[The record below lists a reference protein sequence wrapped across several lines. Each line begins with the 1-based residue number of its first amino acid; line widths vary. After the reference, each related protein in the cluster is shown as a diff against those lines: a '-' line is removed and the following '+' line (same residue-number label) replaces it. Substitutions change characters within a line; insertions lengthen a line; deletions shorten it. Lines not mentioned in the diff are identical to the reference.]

1 MTFPKKA
8 PRTWGVLASRI
19 GVVLVV
25 LGYVL
30 LVAIAIYLDDS
41 TLFQNAGA
49 VGVAA
54 VLSAFALFRREG
66 ERQVAFENFSISVAV
81 ADMMVMRT
89 FANNPEGKEDFEKA
103 GEVVKQ
109 ALRNYDETQRKSDT
123 LLFWEVLLS
132 VVFTLQW
139 GFGQLIWDKL
149 NAAH

>member
-30 LVAIAIYLDDS
+30 LVSISLYLGDS
-41 TLFQNAGA
+41 ALFQNAGA

-66 ERQVAFENFSISVAV
+66 DRQVAFENFSIAVAV
-81 ADMMVMRT
+81 ADMMVLRA

-103 GEVVKQ
+103 GDLVKQ
-109 ALRNYDETQRKSDT
+109 SLRNYDESQRKSDT

-139 GFGQLIWDKL
+139 GFGQMIWDKF

>member
-8 PRTWGVLASRI
+8 PKTWAVLASRI
-19 GVVLVV
+19 GVIIVV
-25 LGYVL
+25 LAYVL
-30 LVAIAIYLDDS
+30 LVLISVYLGDS

-81 ADMMVMRT
+81 ADMMVLRA

-109 ALRNYDETQRKSDT
+109 SLQNYDDTQQKSDS

-139 GFGQLIWDKL
+139 GFGQMIWDKL